1 MERISSSLF
10 MLALL
15 VYYIPK
21 LFKIKKFNF
30 IKAHIAIGSVS
41 VIAMCIALIQKIGK
55 ADFIKYI
62 GFTSIM
68 VAIGVTGYFSIGKRG
83 LGRKL
88 HIVSTIGFFIYLF
101 TVVAI
106 LK

>member
-21 LFKIKKFNF
+21 IFKIKKVNY
-30 IKAHIAIGSVS
+30 IKAHIVIGSAS
-41 VIAMCIALIQKIGK
+41 VVAMCIALIQKIGN

-62 GFTSIM
+62 GFTLIM
-68 VAIGVTGYFSIGKRG
+68 IAIGVTGYFSIRKRG
-83 LGRKL
+83 MEIKL

>member
-1 MERISSSLF
+1 MERISSNLF

-15 VYYIPK
+15 IYYIPK

-30 IKAHIAIGSVS
+30 IKAHIVIGSLS
-41 VIAMCIALIQKIGK
+41 VLAMCIALIQKIGQ

-68 VAIGVTGYFSIGKRG
+68 VAIGVTGYFSIRKRG
-83 LGRKL
+83 LVRKI
-88 HIVSTIGFFIYLF
+88 HIASTIGFFGYLF

-106 LK
+106 L

>member
-1 MERISSSLF
+1 MERISSNLF

-15 VYYIPK
+15 IYYIPK

-30 IKAHIAIGSVS
+30 IKAHIIIGSLS
-41 VIAMCIALIQKIGK
+41 VLAMCLALVQKIGQ

-68 VAIGVTGYFSIGKRG
+68 VAIGVTGYFSKGKRG
-83 LGRKL
+83 LARKL
-88 HIVSTIGFFIYLF
+88 HIASTIGFFVYLF

>member
-15 VYYIPK
+15 LFYIPK
-21 LFKIKKFNF
+21 FLKLKKSKF
-30 IKAHIAIGSVS
+30 IKAHIAIGIIS
-41 VIAMCIALIQKIGK
+41 ILAMCTALIQRIGTSEI
-55 ADFIKYI
+55 IKYI
-62 GFTSIM
+62 GFSSIM
-68 VAIGVTGYFSIGKRG
+68 VAIGITGYFSMKKSGV
-83 LGRKL
+83 GRIL

-101 TVVAI
+101 TVIVI